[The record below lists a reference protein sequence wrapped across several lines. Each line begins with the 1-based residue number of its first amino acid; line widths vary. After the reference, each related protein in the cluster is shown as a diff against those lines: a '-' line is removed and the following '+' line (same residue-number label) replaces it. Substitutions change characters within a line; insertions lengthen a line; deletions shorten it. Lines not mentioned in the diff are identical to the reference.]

1 MALLLLHVSSNSEI
15 QAGDNSYLGHSV
27 LKTGK
32 KRFGR
37 NVFWLLRLLL
47 GCLFISHWPKQ
58 KSVEQ
63 RCLLLFEY
71 YVT

>member
-32 KRFGR
+32 KKI
-37 NVFWLLRLLL
+37 W
-47 GCLFISHWPKQ
+47 Q
-58 KSVEQ
+58 KCVLALKTSAWMFVYKPLAKAEVSGAEM
-63 RCLLLFEY
+63 F
-71 YVT
+71 TPI